1 MRTLLVFTLW
11 VRLALT
17 SLEELFSQHAP
28 FLIIRS
34 DDSSGPQIFVS
45 DSTALAARWCRAY
58 RTNVDERESERLFLQ
73 RVSTGLDI
81 YTGDQISS
89 AKAVRGIF
97 RLKLAQNITRLVLK
111 LAHSLRARA
120 LSFSTVTPSCKL
132 FVLTLCR
139 LETHRSGFL
148 DLSLRWYQMFR
159 YIEQGECLLR
169 LRGLD

>member
-89 AKAVRGIF
+89 VKAVRGIF

-111 LAHSLRARA
+111 LAHFLRARTLFP
-120 LSFSTVTPSCKL
+120 LSNGKRFLAVLKRTDAVFSISHYDSNIC
-132 FVLTLCR
+132 F
-139 LETHRSGFL
+139 SI
-148 DLSLRWYQMFR
+148 LSDTDVY
-159 YIEQGECLLR
+159 
-169 LRGLD
+169 